1 MISDESNYL
10 QDPGRFSNEKILEDQ
25 LADFKDKIA
34 EIERELERRRIGEL
48 VVGLLNQS
56 DEASTLASQIGGSF
70 VFWLLWDAEAKK
82 FLPAEIPTAS
92 ESQWPMKSTGAV
104 GEKPRSRKTWDP
116 LGQAPPQEQDYYIP
130 ILQALRQLGWAATPR
145 QITPLVL
152 ERMRS
157 RLAEDDFDSIP
168 SGQFARWEVRLRF
181 ARKRMRD
188 ESTPLLNPNS
198 ARGIWEATEAG
209 RRFLEGK
216 EGDRS

>member
-1 MISDESNYL
+1 MISDESNHF
-10 QDPGRFSNEKILEDQ
+10 QDPGRSSNQKILEDQ
-25 LADFKDKIA
+25 LADFQDKIA

-82 FLPAEIPTAS
+82 FLPAEIPAAS

-104 GEKPRSRKTWDP
+104 DEKPRSRKTWDP

-157 RLAEDDFDSIP
+157 RLAEDDFESIP

-188 ESTPLLNPNS
+188 ETTPLLNPNS

-216 EGDRS
+216 ESDRS

>member
-1 MISDESNYL
+1 MISDESNHL
-10 QDPGRFSNEKILEDQ
+10 QDPGRSSNEKILEDQ
-25 LADFKDKIA
+25 LSDFKDKIA

-104 GEKPRSRKTWDP
+104 DEKPRSRKNWDP

-157 RLAEDDFDSIP
+157 RLAEDDFESIP

-188 ESTPLLNPNS
+188 ETTPLLNPNS

>member
-198 ARGIWEATEAG
+198 ARGIWEASEAG

>member
-1 MISDESNYL
+1 MSDESNHL
-10 QDPGRFSNEKILEDQ
+10 QDPGRSSNQKILEDQ

-56 DEASTLASQIGGSF
+56 DEAGTLASQIGGSF

-82 FLPAEIPTAS
+82 FLPAEIPTTS

-104 GEKPRSRKTWDP
+104 DEKPRSRKTWDP

-152 ERMRS
+152 EKMRS
-157 RLAEDDFDSIP
+157 RLAEDDFESIP

-188 ESTPLLNPNS
+188 ETTPLLNPNS

>member
-1 MISDESNYL
+1 MISDESNHF
-10 QDPGRFSNEKILEDQ
+10 QDPGRSSNQKILEDQ
-25 LADFKDKIA
+25 LADFQDKIA
-34 EIERELERRRIGEL
+34 EIERELERRKIGEL

-82 FLPAEIPTAS
+82 FLPAEIPAAS

-104 GEKPRSRKTWDP
+104 DEKPRSRKTWDP

-152 ERMRS
+152 ENMRS
-157 RLAEDDFDSIP
+157 RLAEDDFEPIP

-198 ARGIWEATEAG
+198 ARGIWEATEAW

-216 EGDRS
+216 ESDRS

>member
-1 MISDESNYL
+1 MMSDETNHL
-10 QDPGRFSNEKILEDQ
+10 QNPGRPSNQNILEDQ

-92 ESQWPMKSTGAV
+92 ESQWPMKSTGTV
-104 GEKPRSRKTWDP
+104 DEKPRSRKTWDP

-157 RLAEDDFDSIP
+157 RLAEDDFESIP

-188 ESTPLLNPNS
+188 ETTPLLNPNS

-209 RRFLEGK
+209 RQFLEGK